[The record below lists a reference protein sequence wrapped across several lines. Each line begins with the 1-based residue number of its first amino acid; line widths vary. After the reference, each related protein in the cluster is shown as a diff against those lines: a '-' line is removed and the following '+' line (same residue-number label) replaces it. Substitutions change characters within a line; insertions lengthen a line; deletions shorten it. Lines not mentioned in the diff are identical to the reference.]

1 MLSPFAPHLAEH
13 LWEKLGGE
21 GSVHQQSWPAA
32 SLIAASENEVVVQ
45 VNGKRRG
52 SITLATDA
60 SETDAVTAARTL
72 PAVLTALTGKE
83 PRRIVYV
90 PGKIINF
97 VA

>member
-1 MLSPFAPHLAEH
+1 
-13 LWEKLGGE
+13 
-21 GSVHQQSWPAA
+21 
-32 SLIAASENEVVVQ
+32 SENEVVVQ

-60 SETDAVTAARTL
+60 PEIDAVTAARTL
-72 PAVLTALTGKE
+72 PAVLTAFTGKE